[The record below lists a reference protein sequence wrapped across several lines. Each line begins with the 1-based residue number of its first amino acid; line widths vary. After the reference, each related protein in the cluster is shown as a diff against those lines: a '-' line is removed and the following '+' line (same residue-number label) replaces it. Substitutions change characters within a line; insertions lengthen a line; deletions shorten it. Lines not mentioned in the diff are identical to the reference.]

1 MRVTLIIFSMLDGEL
16 IHMPK
21 MQYLNSPLPPCLTEL
36 ADLPH
41 TAFKVSDF
49 QEHSQNAITREIL
62 YALDG

>member
-36 ADLPH
+36 VDLPH
-41 TAFKVSDF
+41 TVFKVTDF
-49 QEHSQNAITREIL
+49 QQHSQNAITGEIS
-62 YALDG
+62 YTLDG